1 MRKYFFTL
9 LLYLSSVY
17 FACAS
22 AVGTWHVYPSYAN
35 LTEISPA
42 GDVCFG
48 LASGSLFAYNNATG
62 EMTTFNKTT
71 GLAGIEINH
80 IAWSQQ
86 AKRLVVAYGDGN
98 IDLVSAAGD
107 ITNVPGLHLSTVVSD
122 KAINNIYIDGHC
134 AYMSIGVGVMK
145 LDAKKG
151 VIADTYQLGFAVDHS
166 YVKDGYLYAVSKAQG
181 TWRGLLTDNLLD
193 KNRWQR
199 VGGYTALTDNRINV
213 RDASTGLWWTR
224 NDAGRLA
231 CYTLAADG
239 TRTYKTEGVLPDGPA
254 SNHFYRLYMH
264 GEKLYSV
271 GGAFAEEI
279 DGNYP
284 GEVKI
289 WDGMAWSLFEQ
300 PTSQQLGHKN
310 VDYLCL
316 DFDPLNEG
324 HVMVGAKSGL
334 YEFQNGKFVKC
345 YSVDN
350 SPLVSAAPDNNLNY
364 VMASAVKYDMD
375 GNLWVLN
382 NQSDDP
388 IKQLSYD
395 NKWNVFSHKELAYDD
410 AWDLKRIFIS
420 PTNGYMWFVN
430 NHWESTRVYAY
441 DYKNDKLYF
450 VGGPVYINEDGTN
463 ITPIYLFDIQEDIDR
478 NVWIATSSGPL
489 YFTQADIMNC
499 SGNVV
504 QHKVPRNDGTNLA
517 DYLLGNIETR
527 CIAFDGGNRK
537 WIGTSDGLFIISD
550 DCNTQIGHYTV
561 DNSPLPSNIIHDI
574 LVDKNSNMVYIATD
588 KGLCSYSNDATEPSE
603 IMDKDNVYAYPNPVT
618 PEYTGDVTIVG
629 LSFNA
634 DVKIVTSNGVLVN
647 SGRSIGGTYK
657 WNGRDLK
664 GKRVTSGVYMVET
677 ATQDGGKGVVC
688 KIAIVN

>member
-1 MRKYFFTL
+1 MRKYILTL
-9 LLYLSSVY
+9 FIYISTVFYAFGL
-17 FACAS
+17 
-22 AVGTWHVYPSYAN
+22 AVGTWQVYPSYAN

-42 GDVCFG
+42 GDVCFA
-48 LASGSLFAYNNATG
+48 LASGSLFAYNN
-62 EMTTFNKTT
+62 TTAETTVFNKTT
-71 GLAGIEINH
+71 GLAGIDISH
-80 IAWSQQ
+80 IAWAQQ
-86 AKRLVVAYGDGN
+86 AKRLVVAFGDGN
-98 IDLVSAAGD
+98 IDLVSASGD
-107 ITNVPGLHLSTVVSD
+107 ITNVPGLYLSETVSD
-122 KAINNIYIDGHC
+122 KTVSHIYIDRQF

-199 VGGYTALTDNRINV
+199 VGGYTASTDDRLNV

-224 NDAGRLA
+224 NDAGLLA
-231 CYTLAADG
+231 CYTLATDG
-239 TRTYKTEGVLPDGPA
+239 TRTYKTEGVLPEGPA

-264 GEKLYSV
+264 GGKLYSV

-279 DGNYP
+279 DGNFP

-289 WDGMAWSLFEQ
+289 WDGMTWSLFEQ
-300 PTSQQLGHKN
+300 PTRQQLGHNN

-316 DFDPLNEG
+316 DFDPLKEG

-334 YEFQNGKFVKC
+334 YEFQDGKFVKC
-345 YSVDN
+345 YSLDN
-350 SPLVSAAPDNNLNY
+350 SPLESAAPDNNLNY

-382 NQSDDP
+382 NQTDDP
-388 IKQLSYD
+388 IKQLSND
-395 NKWNVFSHKELAYDD
+395 NNWNVFSHKDLAFDD

-450 VGGPVYINEDGTN
+450 VGGPVYINEDGSN
-463 ITPIYLFDIQEDIDR
+463 ITPIYLFDIKEDINR

-527 CIAFDGGNRK
+527 CIAIDGGNRK
-537 WIGTSDGLFIISD
+537 WIGTSDGVFLISD
-550 DCNTQIGHYTV
+550 DCNTQIEHFTV
-561 DNSPLPSNIIHDI
+561 ENSPLPSNIIHDI

-634 DVKIVTSNGVLVN
+634 DVKIVTSNGALVN
-647 SGRSIGGTYK
+647 SGRSTGGTYR
-657 WNGRDLK
+657 WNVRDLK
-664 GKRVTSGVYMVET
+664 GRRVASGVYMVET

>member
-9 LLYLSSVY
+9 LLYISSVY

-62 EMTTFNKTT
+62 EMTVFNKTT

-86 AKRLVVAYGDGN
+86 AKRLVVAYSDGN
-98 IDLVSAAGD
+98 IDLVSASGD
-107 ITNVPGLHLSTVVSD
+107 ITNVPGLYLSETVSD
-122 KAINNIYIDGHC
+122 KAINHIYIDRQF

-166 YVKDGYLYAVSKAQG
+166 YVKDGYLYAVSKTQG

-199 VGGYTALTDNRINV
+199 VGGYTASTDNRLNV

-231 CYTLAADG
+231 CYTLADDG
-239 TRTYKTEGVLPDGPA
+239 TRTYKTEGVLPEGPA

-264 GEKLYSV
+264 GGKLYSV
-271 GGAFAEEI
+271 AGAFAEEI
-279 DGNYP
+279 DGNFP

-289 WDGMAWSLFEQ
+289 WDGMTWSLFEQ
-300 PTSQQLGHKN
+300 PTRQQLGHNN

-316 DFDPLNEG
+316 DFDPQNEG

-334 YEFQNGKFVKC
+334 YEFLNGKFVKC
-345 YSVDN
+345 YSLDN
-350 SPLVSAAPDNNLNY
+350 SPLESAAPDNNLNY

-382 NQSDDP
+382 NQTDDP
-388 IKQLSYD
+388 IKQLSND

-410 AWDLKRIFIS
+410 AWDLKRVFIS
-420 PTNGYMWFVN
+420 STNGLMWFVN

-463 ITPIYLFDIQEDIDR
+463 ITPIYLFDVKEDINR

-489 YFTQADIMNC
+489 YFTQADIMDC
-499 SGNVV
+499 SGNVI

-574 LVDKNSNMVYIATD
+574 LVDKNSNVVYIATD

-618 PEYTGDVTIVG
+618 PEYTGYVTIVG
-629 LSFNA
+629 LSFDA
-634 DVKIVTSNGVLVN
+634 DVKIVTSNGALVN
-647 SGRSIGGTYK
+647 SGRSTGGTYR
-657 WNGRDLK
+657 WNVRDLK
-664 GKRVTSGVYMVET
+664 GKRVASGVYMVET